1 MIRRLLVPA
10 DSIDTM
16 ITIIIVDGCPFS
28 RLGLKTYLNQF
39 SDFRVIGEATSHD
52 QAIELTKVLRPRIL
66 IIDMDAIGLN
76 GLNEMNV
83 IVKDYSDCKLIVLSR
98 FENEKNIIEI
108 LQSEVKGLL
117 LKSGEMNEL
126 AEAVEKVCNN
136 SEYYSRKIIEV
147 VVHHFVRGN
156 REIKPPLVSYNFT
169 QREIEII
176 KLVCSQKTAKQI
188 GQQLYISEKTVD
200 FHRQKI
206 IEKMDVR
213 NIIGLVVYAIR
224 KGIVDIKELH
234 Q

>member
-1 MIRRLLVPA
+1 
-10 DSIDTM
+10 M
-16 ITIIIVDGCPFS
+16 ITIIIADGCPFS

-39 SDFRVIGEATSHD
+39 PDFRVIGEATSHNEV
-52 QAIELTKVLRPRIL
+52 IELTKVLKPQVL

-76 GLNEMNV
+76 GLSELNM
-83 IVKDYSDCKLIVLSR
+83 IFKDYSDCKVIVLSR
-98 FENEKNIIEI
+98 FESERNIIEI

-126 AEAVEKVCNN
+126 TQALEKACNN
-136 SEYYSRKIIEV
+136 SEYYSRKIVEV
-147 VVHHFVRGN
+147 VIRHFVRGN
-156 REIKPPLVSYNFT
+156 REIKPPLTFHNFT

-176 KLVCSQKTAKQI
+176 KLVCNQKTARQI

-213 NIIGLVVYAIR
+213 NIIGLVIYAIR
-224 KGIVDIKELH
+224 EGIVDIKELD